1 MTIKQKQHLLAYL
14 GYYSG
19 KVDGI
24 WDEKSRDATIMFQD
38 DFYSLSVDGIAG
50 PETEK
55 ALKHAVA
62 YGMPKDKVVV
72 SENENTTK
80 TLWEEIEHFTREEFK
95 CKCGKCGGFPV
106 EPSKELVSILEKIR
120 KYFGKPVIVNSG
132 IRCATHNK
140 NVGGASMSQH
150 LKGTAADILVKGIEP
165 ERVAKYAE
173 TLLPKSG
180 GIGRYKTFTHIDV
193 RSVKSRWNG

>member
-1 MTIKQKQHLLAYL
+1 MNVKQKKCLLFYL
-14 GYYSG
+14 GYYFGEIDDKWDDDCKKATASFQTDFG
-19 KVDGI
+19 AIAVDGI
-24 WDEKSRDATIMFQD
+24 LGK
-38 DFYSLSVDGIAG
+38 
-50 PETEK
+50 ETEK
-55 ALKHAVA
+55 AIKHAIA
-62 YGMPKDKVVV
+62 YGMPKK
-72 SENENTTK
+72 ENGSDFWSGVQYFK
-80 TLWEEIEHFTREEFK
+80 RSEFK

-106 EPSKELVSILEKIR
+106 EPSEELVSVLEKIR

-132 IRCATHNK
+132 IRCKTHNA

-150 LKGTAADILVKGIEP
+150 LNGTAADIVVKGIAP

-180 GIGRYKTFTHIDV
+180 GIGRYKTFTHVDV